1 MTSFLGKFIKYLLW
15 ILLFSLLGAFLFGLI
30 RFKGNFV
37 EYIQYLNSI
46 GVEEIIHLDNESQ
59 TGEIQEETLEKDI
72 LEEELSGLLEDDY
85 FLPEASPL
93 EESDDTSFGF
103 SGSLDNQENEIGEE
117 SVAPS
122 VSKEDLVNLI
132 KSREE

>member
-30 RFKGNFV
+30 RFKWNFV

-46 GVEEIIHLDNESQ
+46 WVEEIIHLDNESQ
-59 TGEIQEETLEKDI
+59 TWEIQEETLEKDI

-93 EESDDTSFGF
+93 EESDDISFGF
-103 SGSLDNQENEIGEE
+103 SGSLDNQENEIWEE

>member
-1 MTSFLGKFIKYLLW
+1 M
-15 ILLFSLLGAFLFGLI
+15 
-30 RFKGNFV
+30 

-46 GVEEIIHLDNESQ
+46 WVEEIIHLDNESQ
-59 TGEIQEETLEKDI
+59 TWEIQEETLEKDI

-103 SGSLDNQENEIGEE
+103 SGSLDNQENEIWEE